1 MTKPNP
7 NRRGRLQRQAG
18 LNGFLIDS
26 FRWVLI
32 RHGLTMSLLL
42 IICLGLLVYSGGYP
56 DSGGHFLG
64 LIGVQAVLALK
75 PQHYGLLVAILV
87 FVCGHWL
94 WRGIHIQR
102 QTLLWLCY
110 LGMISFVE
118 ELLFRLVAPHLM
130 QSVLGSIGSVVV
142 SNLIFAGLHY
152 FTLRWQLRHC
162 IVVFLGGLGLSRLL
176 LVTEDFIL
184 IVLIHWFFTFL
195 NTPHPPRVKSFAR

>member
-1 MTKPNP
+1 MTKTNQ

-18 LNGFLIDS
+18 LNGFFINS

-42 IICLGLLVYSGGYP
+42 IVCVGLLVYSDGYAY
-56 DSGGHFLG
+56 SGGQFLDP
-64 LIGVQAVLALK
+64 IRVQAVLALK
-75 PQHYGLLVAILV
+75 PQHYVLLVAILG
-87 FVCGHWL
+87 FVCRHWL
-94 WRGIHIQR
+94 WHGIHFKR

-110 LGMISFVE
+110 LGIISFVE

-176 LVTEDFIL
+176 QVTDDFTL
-184 IVLIHWFFTFL
+184 IVLVHLFFTFL
-195 NTPHPPRVKSFAR
+195 NTPHPPKVKSVML

>member
-1 MTKPNP
+1 MTKPNQ

-75 PQHYGLLVAILV
+75 PQHYGLLIAILV

-130 QSVLGSIGSVVV
+130 QS
-142 SNLIFAGLHY
+142 F
-152 FTLRWQLRHC
+152 
-162 IVVFLGGLGLSRLL
+162 
-176 LVTEDFIL
+176 
-184 IVLIHWFFTFL
+184 
-195 NTPHPPRVKSFAR
+195 

>member
-1 MTKPNP
+1 MIKQNQ
-7 NRRGRLQRQAG
+7 NRRVRLQRQAG

-32 RHGLTMSLLL
+32 RHGLTISLLL
-42 IICLGLLVYSGGYP
+42 LICLGLLVYSGGYAH
-56 DSGGHFLG
+56 SGGQIWDPIG
-64 LIGVQAVLALK
+64 LQGILALK
-75 PQHYGLLVAILV
+75 PLHYGVLIVILG

-94 WRGIHIQR
+94 WCGVHIQG
-102 QTLLWLCY
+102 QTLLWLVY

-118 ELLFRLVAPHLM
+118 ELLFRVVAPHLM

-142 SNLIFAGLHY
+142 SNLVFAGLHY

-162 IVVFLGGLGLSRLL
+162 IVVFFGGLGISRLL

-195 NTPHPPRVKSFAR
+195 NTPHPPKANGSMR